1 MSLSAVSQEF
11 IGEASASRLKA
22 VWLRP
27 PHVGSYD
34 SGMRVVGVDFGER
47 RIGLAVSDRTGTL
60 ASPFRTIDRRG
71 LDLDPV
77 TLIVNALEEL
87 AHDDP
92 VERII
97 VGLPRR
103 LDGSDNDQTSR
114 VRQLAIDLAGRTGLP
129 VDLQDER
136 LSSREAEERLAV
148 RQRDWRKRKDRLD
161 AAAAAV
167 LLQDWL
173 DGRKVESGK

>member
-1 MSLSAVSQEF
+1 
-11 IGEASASRLKA
+11 
-22 VWLRP
+22 
-27 PHVGSYD
+27 
-34 SGMRVVGVDFGER
+34 MRVLGVDFGER

-60 ASPFRTIDRRG
+60 ASPIRTIDRRG
-71 LDLDPV
+71 LDLDPA
-77 TLIVNALEEL
+77 TLIVNALEDL
-87 AHDDP
+87 AQDDP
-92 VERII
+92 IDRIV

-114 VRQLAIDLAGRTGLP
+114 VRQLALDLARRTGLP

-161 AAAAAV
+161 AAAAAI

-173 DGRKVESGK
+173 DEKKVKSAK

>member
-1 MSLSAVSQEF
+1 
-11 IGEASASRLKA
+11 
-22 VWLRP
+22 
-27 PHVGSYD
+27 
-34 SGMRVVGVDFGER
+34 
-47 RIGLAVSDRTGTL
+47 
-60 ASPFRTIDRRG
+60 

-77 TLIVNALEEL
+77 TLIVNALEDL
-87 AHDDP
+87 AKDDP
-92 VERII
+92 IERII

-103 LDGSDNDQTSR
+103 LDGSDNDQTPR
-114 VRQLAIDLAGRTGLP
+114 VRQLAVDLAGRTGIP

-148 RQRDWRKRKDRLD
+148 RQRDWRKRKARLD

-173 DGRKVESGK
+173 DGKKVKSGK

>member
-1 MSLSAVSQEF
+1 
-11 IGEASASRLKA
+11 
-22 VWLRP
+22 
-27 PHVGSYD
+27 
-34 SGMRVVGVDFGER
+34 
-47 RIGLAVSDRTGTL
+47 
-60 ASPFRTIDRRG
+60 
-71 LDLDPV
+71 LDLDPA
-77 TLIVNALEEL
+77 TLIVNALEDL
-87 AHDDP
+87 AQDDP
-92 VERII
+92 IDRIV

-114 VRQLAIDLAGRTGLP
+114 VRQLALDLARRTGLP

-161 AAAAAV
+161 AAAAAI

-173 DGRKVESGK
+173 DEKKVKSAK